1 MIISKNIGLDSGQ
14 NEIICVKYKKKTFKE
29 NQVMPLKCSI
39 YVRLE
44 LLKSRDK
51 YERQD
56 MGRKKNEKAKLEGSC
71 LCICLR

>member
-1 MIISKNIGLDSGQ
+1 
-14 NEIICVKYKKKTFKE
+14 
-29 NQVMPLKCSI
+29 MPLKGSI

-56 MGRKKNEKAKLEGSC
+56 MGRKKNEKAKLEVSC